1 MTNLEKANKETLTVL
16 HDTQWY
22 FIDIDTL
29 YDDNGNPL
37 LLYHEKKY
45 ETECFIYPVAWT
57 RKFFIE
63 TRVDS
68 NGEYTTTRPWV
79 AVMSYNDDTYI
90 DWLFTKYPNYWSID
104 MILDDFFA
112 HTMPTLLNYQRDR
125 ILYIEHCT
133 DIKQRNVGRLELNS
147 ELLEKFAQYSISIV
161 YAVKIY

>member
-1 MTNLEKANKETLTVL
+1 
-16 HDTQWY
+16 
-22 FIDIDTL
+22 
-29 YDDNGNPL
+29 
-37 LLYHEKKY
+37 
-45 ETECFIYPVAWT
+45 
-57 RKFFIE
+57 
-63 TRVDS
+63 
-68 NGEYTTTRPWV
+68 
-79 AVMSYNDDTYI
+79 
-90 DWLFTKYPNYWSID
+90 